1 MTTTTNQNTSTTAA
15 AFSSYGKSFQEKTL
29 QALLSDSGWAE
40 QMLEVFDVQYFELK
54 YLQFLADRYFAY
66 AKKYKVFPTLQLLVT
81 IIRDELK
88 TGTDTILRD
97 QIIEYLQRMKSNPDP
112 GDLKYVKEKSLDFC
126 RKQALKAALENAV
139 DQMRDDKYEQI
150 VDGIKKAVL
159 VGTTPSVG
167 HDFFNDFEARFTRLS
182 RKTVATGL
190 SELDKKDIMNGG
202 LGCGELGVIMASTG
216 VGKCLNPKSKI
227 HIRYTGIK
235 INGRNYKPWDRI
247 NTKRGSVFARD
258 IVESDE
264 LF

>member
-1 MTTTTNQNTSTTAA
+1 
-15 AFSSYGKSFQEKTL
+15 
-29 QALLSDSGWAE
+29 
-40 QMLEVFDVQYFELK
+40 MLEVFDVQYFELK

-182 RKTVATGL
+182 RKSVATGL